1 MATLPT
7 QGVYGRLVHVAETFV
22 CVHFFDCIKL
32 SITAVYTPTRN
43 VPVAGVLPYIQVG
56 PKSGATGHNSVKSE
70 PI

>member
-1 MATLPT
+1 M
-7 QGVYGRLVHVAETFV
+7 GVLCTWVKLEFAFI
-22 CVHFFDCIKL
+22 FFDCIKL
-32 SITAVYTPTRN
+32 RITAVYTPTRN